1 MEARGVFRRLDDL
14 GRIVIPK
21 EIRRQIY
28 GAKDASGECFE
39 IILMKDDSIVLKPV
53 REEKEE
59 GLTKDRLLT
68 IARTGL
74 QSLIEMDMDNDCL
87 LEEYGSFD
95 DYCKEMFNASRK
107 EIEEIIGKN
116 IEELR

>member
-21 EIRRQIY
+21 EIRRRIY
-28 GAKDASGECFE
+28 GIKDTSGECFE
-39 IILMKDDSIVLKPV
+39 IILMKDDSIVLKPI

-59 GLTKDRLLT
+59 GLTRDRLLE

-74 QSLIEMDMDNDCL
+74 QSLIEMDLDNDCL
-87 LEEYGSFD
+87 MKEHESID
-95 DYCKEMFNASRK
+95 DYCKEMFNASRE
-107 EIEEIIGKN
+107 EIEEIIGKS
-116 IEELR
+116 IEELQ